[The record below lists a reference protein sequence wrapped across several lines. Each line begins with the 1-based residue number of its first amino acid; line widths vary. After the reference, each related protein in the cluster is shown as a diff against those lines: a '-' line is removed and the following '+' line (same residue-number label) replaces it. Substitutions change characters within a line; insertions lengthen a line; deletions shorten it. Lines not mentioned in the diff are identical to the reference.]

1 MTTRQRAAKT
11 VAAPEPNHPRQ
22 PNELKLTKRDEAA
35 LRHLAKFP
43 LVEALFGRRSRRFF
57 RGAEVPDGPLA
68 YKSRHEPLALSE
80 LERLLVLMSVSG
92 NTGWHTGAKALAVAK
107 DAQGA
112 GAVALGNLLADP
124 GVPAAMVA
132 AFAAAKGETLAERL
146 VRGLEAG
153 KRAGG
158 ETGPERSA
166 ALLVSTGLVWPVVDL
181 RVDWHDAPIQELRRF
196 WELYRPQQ
204 AAYEARAANPGAAP
218 GF

>member
-1 MTTRQRAAKT
+1 MTYSISARCPDTGAFGIAITTSSICVGARCAWVGPAGVVATQNLTDPALGPLGLSLLAQGMGAAG
-11 VAAPEPNHPRQ
+11 VAAQLAAGTRGPEHRQ
-22 PNELKLTKRDEAA
+22 IAVVDR
-35 LRHLAKFP
+35 
-43 LVEALFGRRSRRFF
+43 
-57 RGAEVPDGPLA
+57 
-68 YKSRHEPLALSE
+68 Y
-80 LERLLVLMSVSG
+80 G